1 LIAAGIVSVF
11 FLVSCIR
18 SQEFVSYT
26 KVGDPIPSFSL
37 VTIEGAA
44 FNIEAMKGKVVLVNF
59 WATWCAPCLT
69 EMPRLEKEVWQKYKG
84 NDFEM
89 IAIAR
94 EQGIQEIKSFQEK
107 YKYTFPMGPD
117 PQKAIYS
124 KFSNAGIPRN
134 YLVNREGQIVYQST
148 GFNPKDF
155 NKLIAILEKE
165 LKSESQ

>member
-1 LIAAGIVSVF
+1 MATCVIGVF
-11 FLVSCIR
+11 FLVSCAR

-26 KVGDPIPSFSL
+26 KVGDPILSFSL
-37 VTIEGAA
+37 MTLEGAA
-44 FNIEAMKGKVVLVNF
+44 FNIEEMKGKVVLVNF

-69 EMPRLEKEVWQKYKG
+69 EMPMLEKEVWQKHKG

-94 EQGIQEIKSFQEK
+94 EQGSQEIKVFQEK
-107 YKYTFPMGPD
+107 NKFTFPMGPD

-134 YLVNREGQIVYQST
+134 YLVNRQGQIIYQST

-155 NKLIAILEKE
+155 RELIALLEKE